1 MDKQLEQ
8 MIEGMVSSGMNR
20 LHAVALATSIEHSM
34 ASPSFATEYGN
45 FMVAALKDF
54 VGQVSHDQQL

>member
-34 ASPSFATEYGN
+34 VCPTFVAEHGT

-54 VGQVSHDQQL
+54 VDQVGHE

>member
-8 MIEGMVSSGMNR
+8 MIEGMVAAGVNR

-34 ASPSFATEYGN
+34 GSPTFATEYGH

-54 VGQVSHDQQL
+54 LGQVSNNV